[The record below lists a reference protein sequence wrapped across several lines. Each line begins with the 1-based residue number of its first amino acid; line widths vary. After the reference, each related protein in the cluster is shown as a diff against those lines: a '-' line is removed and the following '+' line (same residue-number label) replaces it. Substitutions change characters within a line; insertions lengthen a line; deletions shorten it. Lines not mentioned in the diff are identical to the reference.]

1 MFVFPCH
8 QVISTSGA
16 CVAGTNI
23 VVTDFPVLQHIA
35 QLPIMAF
42 AVPDIKIF
50 VYVKSCMARITS
62 PAMPMIEIVIV

>member
-8 QVISTSGA
+8 QIISTSA
-16 CVAGTNI
+16 AGVETTNV

-35 QLPIMAF
+35 QLSIMAF

-50 VYVKSCMARITS
+50 VYVKSSVACITS
-62 PAMPMIEIVIV
+62 PAMPMI